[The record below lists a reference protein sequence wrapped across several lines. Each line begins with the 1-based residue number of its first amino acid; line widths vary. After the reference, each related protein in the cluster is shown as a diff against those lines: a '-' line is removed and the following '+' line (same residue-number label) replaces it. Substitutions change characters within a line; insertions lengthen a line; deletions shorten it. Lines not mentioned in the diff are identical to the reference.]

1 MEREEE
7 RIKVKELITGSK
19 SAFESLYHYYR
30 PLIYTAIFKMIK
42 SHELSQEIF
51 QDVFVRIWGQREN
64 LDPDKSFKAY
74 IYMIAKNLI
83 YDHFR
88 QISADRIKLDTFK
101 SFYLKTSSND
111 IETALD
117 LKETQAYLDQI
128 LEMVPEKCRH
138 VYVLCKLEGR
148 SYEEVSKMLNI
159 SIATVNNHIVKAT
172 RIIKNNWKSEIYLLF
187 LFFHIFK

>member
-7 RIKVKELITGSK
+7 RIKVNELITGSK
-19 SAFESLYHYYR
+19 SAFEFLYHYYR

-64 LDPDKSFKAY
+64 LHPDKSFKAY

-88 QISADRIKLDTFK
+88 QISADRVKLDTFK

-172 RIIKNNWKSEIYLLF
+172 RIIKNNWKSDVYLLF